1 MEGYTLSLAL
11 FDYLPV
17 LAGGLALY
25 LVCRHCAGLARYG
38 GPWIVLIPLIA
49 LTGGGLKATWKLIL
63 AARGVDLPWMSDQLF
78 FFLAGAYVPLVF
90 LVIGSLRAARRGATL
105 PAGWWRL
112 PVLIAGVALAGA
124 YHLKTSTDGR
134 AWSALLIAV
143 MALCSLAMLLALI
156 GHAFARGDRLA
167 AAAFAASLA
176 LSYVLVGLARM
187 EQTAELQ
194 WFEQSVNLAGNCLLA
209 AGAWRL
215 MGRSASHA

>member
-17 LAGGLALY
+17 MAGGGALY

-63 AARGVDLPWMSDQLF
+63 AVQGVDLLWMSDQLF
-78 FFLAGAYVPLVF
+78 FFLAGAYVPLAI
-90 LVIGSLRAARRGATL
+90 LVIWSLRAARHGGTL

-112 PVLIAGVALAGA
+112 PVLISAVVLAGA
-124 YHLKTSTDGR
+124 FYLKSTADGR

-143 MALCSLAMLLALI
+143 VALASLAMLLALI

-167 AAAFAASLA
+167 AGAFAASLV
-176 LSYVLVGLARM
+176 LSYVLVWLSRM
-187 EQTAELQ
+187 DQTAELQ
-194 WFEQSVNLAGNCLLA
+194 WVEQSVNLAGNCLLA

-215 MGRSASHA
+215 TGRSASHA